1 MFPPKGFSGKG
12 TEERLV
18 ATQPVGSR
26 GRQHRTGD
34 PTSPLP
40 FPPKPGLLLP
50 TSGDARL
57 GGASHVY
64 AITLKFH
71 LASWEN
77 LRYTPHMENNLFPSQ
92 RVKAIWLLWSEDNP
106 ITLLL
111 DQRSAQDEEPY
122 VIVCGA
128 DIEAAVL
135 MRISETEANWI
146 IKRRAGQ

>member
-1 MFPPKGFSGKG
+1 
-12 TEERLV
+12 
-18 ATQPVGSR
+18 
-26 GRQHRTGD
+26 
-34 PTSPLP
+34 
-40 FPPKPGLLLP
+40 
-50 TSGDARL
+50 
-57 GGASHVY
+57 
-64 AITLKFH
+64 
-71 LASWEN
+71 
-77 LRYTPHMENNLFPSQ
+77 MENNLFPSQ

-111 DQRSAQDEEPY
+111 DQRGAHDEEPY